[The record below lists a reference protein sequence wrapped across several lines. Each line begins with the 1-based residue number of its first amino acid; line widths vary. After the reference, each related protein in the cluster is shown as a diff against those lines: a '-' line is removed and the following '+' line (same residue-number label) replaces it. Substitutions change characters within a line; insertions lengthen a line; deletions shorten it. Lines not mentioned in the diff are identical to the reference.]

1 LAEKGACR
9 QGWVA
14 LSALLAV
21 TLVLLFPGGRSG
33 HAACRAL
40 VKADGH
46 GAYGVAGGD
55 GRLIDACN
63 PDLPMVPASVLKV
76 VTALAAHH
84 ILGDSYRFR
93 TEFYVDGRDNLY
105 IKGFGDPMLVTE
117 EIVGIVAQLIQ
128 LGLRRVHTLYV
139 DTSAFALTTQV
150 PGRGSSANPYDAPVG
165 PLSVNFNSVYLLVD
179 AQGTVRSAEPQT
191 PVLPMFRELGQ
202 GLPPGRHRINVCG
215 GGECDPEARMAQY
228 GSELLQGLL
237 KEAGIPVAAVGGIRA
252 VPRGQEHLV
261 YTHLT
266 TRSLAEISAA
276 MLQYSSNVI
285 ANLLFLT
292 CGAER
297 YGYPATWEKAQ
308 QAVAMEMARL
318 LGGEKAAALIQV
330 EGSGLSRRN
339 RVTVRTML
347 SVLDTFRP
355 HADLLRQQGRVT
367 IKTGTMTGVSASAG
381 FLADGKPF
389 VILLNE
395 ATNDRTAILQWL
407 EARHTRPVR

>member
-1 LAEKGACR
+1 MVVLP
-9 QGWVA
+9 
-14 LSALLAV
+14 ALLAV
-21 TLVLLFPGGRSG
+21 LLVLVFPGGRPG
-33 HAACRAL
+33 HAVCRAL
-40 VKADGH
+40 VEEDGH
-46 GAYGVAGGD
+46 GAYGVAD
-55 GRLIDACN
+55 GNGRMIDACN
-63 PDLPMVPASVLKV
+63 PDQPLVPASVLKII
-76 VTALAAHH
+76 TALAAHH

-105 IKGFGDPMLVTE
+105 VKGFGDPMLVTE
-117 EIVGIVAQLIQ
+117 EIAGIVAQLGQ

-139 DTSAFALTTQV
+139 DTSTFALTSQV
-150 PGRGSSANPYDAPVG
+150 PGRGASVNPYDAPVG
-165 PLSVNFNSVYLLVD
+165 PLSVNFNSAYLHVD
-179 AQGTVRSAEPQT
+179 ALGTVRSAEPQT
-191 PVLPMFRELGQ
+191 PVLPMFRKLGQ

-215 GGECDPEARMAQY
+215 GGECDQEARMAQY

-237 KEAGIPVAAVGGIRA
+237 EEAGIPVAAVGGIRA
-252 VPRGQEHLV
+252 VPGGQEHLV
-261 YTHLT
+261 YTHLN
-266 TRSLAEISAA
+266 TRSLAEINAA

-318 LGGEKAAALIQV
+318 LGEKKAAGLLQV
-330 EGSGLSRRN
+330 EGSGLSRGN

-347 SVLDTFRP
+347 CVLDKFRP
-355 HADLLRQQGRVT
+355 HADLLMQQGRVF

-381 FLADGKPF
+381 YLADDKPF

-395 ATNDRTAILQWL
+395 ATSDRIDVLKRL